1 MPLPVPQWVQRT
13 GAYPGNNSLRVNMW
27 NKQHQKKRVALL
39 LWIPCMLAAAADRSA
54 ETAQHLA
61 DLRQTIAEIQAQ
73 MQSVQDERDQ
83 VSQHLQQ
90 SEITLIRLQQ
100 TAHDLTQ
107 RYNTQQQHLIQ
118 LQARGQQQ
126 QATLQQERR
135 TLIKQVR
142 SAYQMGYQQQIK
154 LLLSQQDTQVF
165 GRVLTY
171 YDYLNRARMAR
182 MQTAEQQLQQLIS
195 TQREIVQQQDQ
206 LLTLQ
211 TQQQA
216 AQHDLHLA
224 QQRRRRVLAG
234 LDQQLH
240 QQGARLRRLQA
251 DAQQLQILLDQL
263 QQALAESA
271 TQQQIEP
278 FSHRRGQLNWPTQG
292 RILHQFGS
300 HKIGSLRWDGVLMQA
315 EAGQPVR
322 ASYGGRV
329 VFADWLRG
337 FGMLLIVDHGEG
349 YLSLYG
355 HNQRLLK
362 SVGDQVS
369 ADELIAQVGDTGG
382 RETSGLYFAIRHQGQ
397 PVDPALWCRG

>member
-1 MPLPVPQWVQRT
+1 MVILIK
-13 GAYPGNNSLRVNMW
+13 AMW
-27 NKQHQKKRVALL
+27 KKQHQKIVALL
-39 LWIPCMLAAAADRSA
+39 LWMWIPCLFAAAADRSA
-54 ETAQHLA
+54 ETTQRLA
-61 DLRQTIAEIQAQ
+61 DLRQTILQIQAQ
-73 MQSVQDERDQ
+73 MQSTQDKRDQ
-83 VSQHLQQ
+83 ISQHLQQ
-90 SEITLIRLQQ
+90 SEIAMSRLQQ
-100 TAHDLTQ
+100 TWHDLTQ

-118 LQARGQQQ
+118 LQMQAQQQ
-126 QATLQQERR
+126 QVALQQERHA
-135 TLIKQVR
+135 LVKQIR
-142 SAYQMGYQQQIK
+142 SAYQMGRQQQIK
-154 LLLSQQDTQVF
+154 LLLHQQDTQIF
-165 GRVLTY
+165 SRVLAY

-182 MQTAEQQLQQLIS
+182 MQTAEQQLQQLTR

-211 TQQQA
+211 AQQQT
-216 AQHDLHLA
+216 AQHDLHIA
-224 QQRRRRVLAG
+224 QQQRRRVLAR

-240 QQGARLRRLQA
+240 QQGARLQHLQA
-251 DAQQLQILLDQL
+251 DAKQLQTLLEQL
-263 QQALAESA
+263 QQALAA
-271 TQQQIEP
+271 RAIQQQIKP

-292 RILHQFGS
+292 RILHRFGS
-300 HKIGSLRWDGVLMQA
+300 RKIGSLRWDGVLMQA

-322 ASYGGRV
+322 ASYGGQV

-382 RETSGLYFAIRHQGQ
+382 RQTSGLYFAIRHQGQ